1 LSTIPYTSILDSL
14 LKDTEDLRE
23 VLLKRSGSA
32 SPTEKT
38 LSVWDNVKSELNMV
52 DWFYKKLYNFKEQE
66 LTVLQCPV
74 CQSFRLKYM
83 TLNDNIKCEKCGNM
97 WMNSKNGVYENKEIK
112 KEQENKV
119 QEQQTV
125 KPEIQQTKSI

>member
-1 LSTIPYTSILDSL
+1 MSTIPYTSILDSL

>member
-1 LSTIPYTSILDSL
+1 MSTIPYTSILDSL

-112 KEQENKV
+112 KTN
-119 QEQQTV
+119 T
-125 KPEIQQTKSI
+125 